1 MRKVRWSAEALWAI
15 SIGALATMA
24 LVIAAGAS
32 GCGSQDNRAGNQ
44 TGSNKTQLA
53 TGGIE
58 DAKAKAD
65 AAGMTLT
72 AYLVGPTGEKL
83 VPPTP
88 DGAINADEAMVDVE
102 VKGIDLIDPAK
113 TGEKPEKG
121 QGHLHYRVDRQPVIA
136 TTATKLS
143 FHDLGPG
150 PHTIEVMLAANDHSP
165 LGPMTTLRLNSGEAA
180 KRTTDA
186 GTMAKTNPSAA
197 QNATLKAH
205 LVDKDAKAAK
215 RTATVEVDVTG
226 IQIGQ
231 PDPGSESFAPMAHL
245 HYRVDQ
251 GAVIATTEKKLS
263 FHDLEIGPHT
273 ITVALA
279 AQDHTLLGPKDTL
292 ELNVPDS
299 ASAGH

>member
-1 MRKVRWSAEALWAI
+1 MWSHRTVRSAAAFVIL
-15 SIGALATMA
+15 
-24 LVIAAGAS
+24 IAAGCQADRTSQGDGDRPHLAQSGSMGETGDKAAS
-32 GCGSQDNRAGNQ
+32 
-44 TGSNKTQLA
+44 
-53 TGGIE
+53 
-58 DAKAKAD
+58 
-65 AAGMTLT
+65 GMTLT
-72 AYLVGPTGEKL
+72 ATLLGPTGEKL

-88 DGAINADEAMVDVE
+88 DGAIDADEAIVQVD

-113 TGEKPEKG
+113 TGEKPAPG

-143 FHDLGPG
+143 FHELGPG

-165 LGPMTTLRLNSGEAA
+165 LGPMATLRVNSGEAP
-180 KRTTDA
+180 KRTTGA
-186 GTMAKTNPSAA
+186 ETMTKNNPGAA

-205 LVDKDAKAAK
+205 LVDKDAKAVK
-215 RTATVEVDVTG
+215 RAATVEVDVMG
-226 IQIGQ
+226 IQLGE
-231 PDPGSESFAPMAHL
+231 PEAAGKESFAAVAHL

-251 GAVIATTEKKLS
+251 GVVIATTEKKLS

-279 AQDHTLLGPKDTL
+279 AQDHTLLGPKETL

>member
-1 MRKVRWSAEALWAI
+1 MRKVRWSAEALWAV
-15 SIGALATMA
+15 SIGAAATIA
-24 LVIAAGAS
+24 LVIVTGAS
-32 GCGSQDNRAGNQ
+32 GCGPQDNRAGNQ
-44 TGSNKTQLA
+44 TGSNKPQLA
-53 TGGIE
+53 TGGME
-58 DAKAKAD
+58 DPKAKAD

-72 AYLVGPTGEKL
+72 AYLVGATGEKL

-88 DGAINADEAMVDVE
+88 DGAISADDAMVVVE

-143 FHDLGPG
+143 FYELGPG

-180 KRTTDA
+180 KRTTDTE
-186 GTMAKTNPSAA
+186 TMAKNNPSAA

-215 RTATVEVDVTG
+215 RAATVEVDVTG

-251 GAVIATTEKKLS
+251 GPVIATTEKKLS
-263 FHDLEIGPHT
+263 FHELEVGPHT

-279 AQDHTLLGPKDTL
+279 AQDHTLLGPKDSL